1 MANAAKMILVPNCQS
16 QRPALFARAKTV
28 TLRAEVN
35 AERNAVVASQFQ
47 SFAVIVAERIP
58 FCPGEP
64 FRQGSEIESA
74 GFRARKRNLSR

>member
-1 MANAAKMILVPNCQS
+1 MADAAKMILVPNCQS

-47 SFAVIVAERIP
+47 SFAVAERIP
-58 FCPGEP
+58 FCPREP